1 MPAPHSSNPSD
12 TGDGELEGGEDA
24 AERER
29 HPPAMNAERVVPW
42 GLQALLPRE
51 GRWVEDALVLLR
63 EAERKAERNG
73 GEIAVRLHFPWDPQ
87 RRDEKGAA
95 ARGQQ
100 DVNSKPP
107 HPP

>member
-1 MPAPHSSNPSD
+1 
-12 TGDGELEGGEDA
+12 
-24 AERER
+24 
-29 HPPAMNAERVVPW
+29 
-42 GLQALLPRE
+42 
-51 GRWVEDALVLLR
+51 
-63 EAERKAERNG
+63 
-73 GEIAVRLHFPWDPQ
+73 LHFPWDPQ